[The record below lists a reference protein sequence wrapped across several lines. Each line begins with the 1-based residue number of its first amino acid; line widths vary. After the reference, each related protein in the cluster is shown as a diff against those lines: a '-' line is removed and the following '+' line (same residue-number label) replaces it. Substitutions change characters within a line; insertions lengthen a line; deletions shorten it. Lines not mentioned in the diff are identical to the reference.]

1 MVCDAPATGPDAHP
15 APLGAEEPADVVV
28 GRIARPFGRR
38 GEVVVEP
45 LTEDPRRFFDLAAA
59 EVGPAGGDG
68 VRRTLDSVRIHK
80 GRPVVRFSGVT
91 DISGA
96 ESLRASEVRIRPSE
110 RAPLSE
116 SRYYHDDL
124 VGCRAESREGEPLGE
139 IIAVEDT
146 AGPSLLV
153 LRTPRRLRRPRSLRR
168 GALRC
173 RGHRAGARRPRSARG
188 TARTERSCGLTS

>member
-153 LRTPRRLRRPRSLRR
+153 LRTPAGSEDLVPFVE
-168 GALRC
+168 ALCVVVDIERA
-173 RGHRAGARRPRSARG
+173 RVVLDLPEGLLGLNGHAD
-188 TARTERSCGLTS
+188 

>member
-1 MVCDAPATGPDAHP
+1 MVRDAPATGSDAHP
-15 APLGAEEPADVVV
+15 APLGAEESADVVV

-153 LRTPRRLRRPRSLRR
+153 LRTPAGSEDLVPFVE
-168 GALRC
+168 ALCVVVDIERA
-173 RGHRAGARRPRSARG
+173 RVVLDLPEGLLGLNGHAD
-188 TARTERSCGLTS
+188 

>member
-1 MVCDAPATGPDAHP
+1 MVRGAPATGPEAHP

-153 LRTPRRLRRPRSLRR
+153 LRTPAGSEDLVPFVE
-168 GALRC
+168 ALCVVVDIERA
-173 RGHRAGARRPRSARG
+173 RVVLDLPEGLLGLNGHAD
-188 TARTERSCGLTS
+188 

>member
-153 LRTPRRLRRPRSLRR
+153 LRTPAGSEDLVPFVE
-168 GALRC
+168 ALCIVVDIERA
-173 RGHRAGARRPRSARG
+173 RVVLDLPEGLLGLNGHAD
-188 TARTERSCGLTS
+188 

>member
-45 LTEDPRRFFDLAAA
+45 LTEDPRRFFDLVAA

-153 LRTPRRLRRPRSLRR
+153 LRTPAGSEDLVPFVE
-168 GALRC
+168 ALCVVVDIERA
-173 RGHRAGARRPRSARG
+173 RVVLDLPEGLLGLNGHAD
-188 TARTERSCGLTS
+188 

>member
-1 MVCDAPATGPDAHP
+1 MVRGAPGTGPDAHP
-15 APLGAEEPADVVV
+15 APLGAEEQADVVV

-153 LRTPRRLRRPRSLRR
+153 LRTPAGSEDLVPFVE
-168 GALRC
+168 ALCVVVDIERA
-173 RGHRAGARRPRSARG
+173 RVVLDLPEGLLGLNGHAD
-188 TARTERSCGLTS
+188 